1 MAPMGIRLSPLGM
14 GVLALLT
21 LGVLYHLYAGFLGG
35 RLSALLLP
43 TGEEDGQAPVAVAE
57 TQHVD
62 LRKLLAVSLLAA
74 KRGGDKV
81 REVREA
87 GVLGEKSKG
96 KTREGADDK
105 ITDGD
110 VQSNRQMY
118 YTIHNTFPNLQINSE
133 EQVVK
138 DEHEPL
144 LWDGNIPDDVIKVIP
159 EGKEVRAD
167 SITIWIDPLDA
178 TQEYTD
184 NLRKYV
190 TTMVCVA
197 VNGEPVIGVVH
208 KPFSSYSAWAMVDGG
223 SNVKVRSTYNQEN
236 PTIIVSRSHTGTVQ
250 DVIRKTF
257 GNNTVIVPA
266 GGAGYKVLSLLDVPD
281 DTQEKA
287 DVYIHNTF
295 IKKWD
300 ICAGNAIL
308 KALGGKMT
316 TLKGKDIQYS
326 GSEAHNEGI
335 LASIGVDHSNLVKI
349 LSGKIPYIERKAH

>member
-1 MAPMGIRLSPLGM
+1 MAPMGIRLSPLGI
-14 GVLALLT
+14 GVLALLG
-21 LGVLYHLYAGFLGG
+21 LAVLYHLYAGFLGG

-43 TGEEDGQAPVAVAE
+43 AGEEDRQAPMPGAE

-81 REVREA
+81 REVREGGA
-87 GVLGEKSKG
+87 LGEKSKG

-118 YTIHNTFPNLQINSE
+118 FTIHNTFPDLQINSE
-133 EQVVK
+133 EQVAK

-144 LWDGNIPDDVIKVIP
+144 SWDGNIPDDVMKIIP

-178 TQEYTD
+178 TQEYT
-184 NLRKYV
+184 
-190 TTMVCVA
+190 
-197 VNGEPVIGVVH
+197 
-208 KPFSSYSAWAMVDGG
+208 AWAMVDGG
-223 SNVKVRSTYNQEN
+223 SNVKVRSNYDQEN

-308 KALGGKMT
+308 RALGGKMT

-326 GSEAHNEGI
+326 GSEAHEEGI
-335 LASIGVDHSNLVKI
+335 LASIGMDHTILVKT